1 MSRQVYYY
9 LGGLFDFVIF
19 VKLRVQPVTGRDRRG
34 FILFRCQLVVKMPNL
49 VFQSEGQMP
58 ARKTVFQL
66 FLFYYFFLRIW
77 DRENLFPI
85 AKKQKIIYIKQEG
98 ERSVPKNVLDH
109 E

>member
-1 MSRQVYYY
+1 MNFLKKKTISEAVNRCDNIINERIWELTTLGAIYILSRQVYYY

-58 ARKTVFQL
+58 HL
-66 FLFYYFFLRIW
+66 Y
-77 DRENLFPI
+77 LFPGYYS
-85 AKKQKIIYIKQEG
+85 ARFVRY
-98 ERSVPKNVLDH
+98 
-109 E
+109 